1 MYFLYKK
8 YILEE
13 IEESETFGESKM
25 FKLVVGKKE
34 RKKKHS
40 KCLFKTK
47 LTNFRFSTL
56 IKK

>member
-34 RKKKHS
+34 RKKNTLNV
-40 KCLFKTK
+40 CLRQ
-47 LTNFRFSTL
+47 N
-56 IKK
+56 

>member
-34 RKKKHS
+34 KKK
-40 KCLFKTK
+40 
-47 LTNFRFSTL
+47 TL
-56 IKK
+56 

>member
-25 FKLVVGKKE
+25 FKLAFGNKK
-34 RKKKHS
+34 
-40 KCLFKTK
+40 
-47 LTNFRFSTL
+47 
-56 IKK
+56 